1 MLLVSAVALTCQAE
15 KIPIVIKKLNK
26 ALGLSPES
34 KDVWNLLEFDDIANK
49 VENIGDGVDDNAA
62 KIATICKLPQN
73 KFSKKFV
80 KKIRPQG
87 TSKNLHQLTPS
98 NTKVKRK
105 MGSFCQEQSRF

>member
-1 MLLVSAVALTCQAE
+1 MLLVSAVALTGQAE

-73 KFSKKFV
+73 KFIINIQQ
-80 KKIRPQG
+80 KIRQ
-87 TSKNLHQLTPS
+87 KNSSPRNLKESTPT
-98 NTKVKRK
+98 NT
-105 MGSFCQEQSRF
+105 E

>member
-49 VENIGDGVDDNAA
+49 VENIGDEVDDNAA

-73 KFSKKFV
+73 KFVKKFIINIQQ
-80 KKIRPQG
+80 KIRQ
-87 TSKNLHQLTPS
+87 KNSSPRNLKESTPT
-98 NTKVKRK
+98 NT
-105 MGSFCQEQSRF
+105 E

>member
-73 KFSKKFV
+73 KFVKKFIIKYSAKSSSKKFV
-80 KKIRPQG
+80 PPK
-87 TSKNLHQLTPS
+87 
-98 NTKVKRK
+98 
-105 MGSFCQEQSRF
+105 